1 MNSKGN
7 PIKFAP
13 LAVAISLSL
22 SSVASYGDDDKD
34 IETIVVVG
42 QTTNTVITPDEL
54 DKYQANDLED
64 IFRLV
69 PSVTVGGSLGIA
81 QKVYIRGMEDTL
93 LNVTVDGAPQTST
106 LFHHIG
112 RISIDPD
119 LLKEVEVQA
128 GAGEATAGAGAIGGA
143 IRFKTK
149 SINDVLDYDQDF
161 GGSVKA
167 GYFSN
172 KGYKASTSLY
182 GRINDDWGILGS
194 YVYIDRDNME
204 DGDSNEISGTD
215 PEQRVGFLKLSGNVS
230 NEQTLSL
237 SYETRKEE
245 GDFVQRPNWPQSSW
259 NPLYPLKAERD
270 TIVFNHSLALNELIS
285 LETSIYSTESSVEQD
300 IFDKWGRYKGKTESI
315 GFDIR
320 NTSSV
325 GDHTLTYGVEYRE
338 DEVSAGSLE
347 PNGGAGAKEEGDVTG
362 IYLQDHWQVANDIL
376 LSFGVRYDSY
386 DLDLV
391 TYDAQIDSSGL
402 SPNVG
407 VQYTLN
413 DNWVLNL
420 GYAQAMRGK
429 EVGDSFTIDAGYV
442 TVDPE
447 LEAEEVENTEIGL
460 TYHDDHWN
468 VVASVYRSDIDN
480 VILDQLGQGTLY
492 ENVGTLK
499 TDGFEL
505 KVGYW
510 FDDVQVVASFA
521 TNDAELNGHTVEGY
535 EYIGLANA
543 RGDTWGLNVNYAYS
557 DTIEMG
563 WNWSYV
569 QDLNNVEVFHRMVEI
584 GWAAETQRI
593 DKEGYNVHDIY
604 VQWQPVEYISLNL
617 TVQNLLDELYIDHSS
632 VADYN
637 NIPGWEGVS
646 GIPESGRDVR
656 VSVSYQF

>member
-22 SSVASYGDDDKD
+22 SSAASYADDDKD

-204 DGDSNEISGTD
+204 DGDGNEISGTD

-270 TIVFNHSLALNELIS
+270 TIVFNHSLAINELIG
-285 LETSIYSTESSVEQD
+285 LETSLYSTESSVEQN

-347 PNGGAGAKEEGDVTG
+347 PNGSAGAKEEGDVTG

-499 TDGFEL
+499 IDGFEL

-510 FDDVQVVASFA
+510 FDDVQVVANFA

-569 QDLNNVEVFHRMVEI
+569 QDLNNIEVFHRMVEI

-593 DKEGYNVHDIY
+593 NKEGYNVHDIY

-637 NIPGWEGVS
+637 NVPGWEGVS